1 MTINIYNYTIIIPI
15 TYLRSESIC
24 ANALSSIYSMC
35 SFLKSMLILLLSV
48 CLDNM
53 PVPQAEVGQLV
64 VGADYIKQI
73 WVPDTFFVNEKVAKF
88 HAATQVGHGDTENSP
103 LCVHRFYVQ
112 ENQFLRITHKGEI
125 LRRY

>member
-1 MTINIYNYTIIIPI
+1 
-15 TYLRSESIC
+15 
-24 ANALSSIYSMC
+24 
-35 SFLKSMLILLLSV
+35 
-48 CLDNM
+48 M

-88 HAATQVGHGDTENSP
+88 HAATQVVTTRRT
-103 LCVHRFYVQ
+103 VHFVMHHFYVQ

-125 LRRY
+125 LRR

>member
-1 MTINIYNYTIIIPI
+1 
-15 TYLRSESIC
+15 
-24 ANALSSIYSMC
+24 
-35 SFLKSMLILLLSV
+35 MLILLLSV

-103 LCVHRFYVQ
+103 LCMHRLYVQ

>member
-1 MTINIYNYTIIIPI
+1 
-15 TYLRSESIC
+15 
-24 ANALSSIYSMC
+24 
-35 SFLKSMLILLLSV
+35 MLILLLSV
-48 CLDNM
+48 CLDVNDTM
-53 PVPQAEVGQLV
+53 PQAEVGQLV

-103 LCVHRFYVQ
+103 LRMHRFYVQ